1 MTDTNSREL
10 TLLDY
15 GRVVWKSRWVILA
28 LFVLGAVGAVVYTVM
43 TPKMYEAKATILP
56 PELTVFARA
65 RTGAGGAGGAGG
77 LLSSLGLA
85 ENSATNIVMGM
96 LKSETMADALIEK
109 FDLKSRYNVQTR
121 SKALKQL
128 SKATR
133 FSVSK
138 ENVVTVYVED
148 GDPATAAAM
157 ANFYLEHLETL
168 NAQKQITAS
177 KPMVH
182 VLDAAKP
189 PEQPSRPNLLLN
201 LGTALGA
208 AFILGV
214 LIALLREMATEKK

>member
-15 GRVVWKSRWVILA
+15 GRVVCKNWLVILA
-28 LFVLGAVGAVVYTVM
+28 LLILGGIGAVIYSAV

-56 PELTVFARA
+56 PELTVFAGA
-65 RTGAGGAGGAGG
+65 RSAAGGG

-85 ENSATNIVMGM
+85 ENSATNIVLGM

-109 FDLKSRYNVQTR
+109 FDLKKRYDVSTR

-138 ENVVTVYVED
+138 ENVLTVYVED
-148 GDPATAAAM
+148 RDPAMAAAM

-182 VLDAAKP
+182 VLDTAQP

-201 LGTALGA
+201 LGAALGA
-208 AFILGV
+208 AFIVGV
-214 LIALLREMATEKK
+214 LVALLREMATDKK

>member
-15 GRVVWKSRWVILA
+15 LRVIFKNWWLILA
-28 LFVLGAVGAVVYTVM
+28 LLILGAIAAVIYSAM

-56 PELTVFARA
+56 PELTVFAGARA
-65 RTGAGGAGGAGG
+65 GVGGAGG

-85 ENSATNIVMGM
+85 ENSATNIVLGM

-109 FDLKSRYNVQTR
+109 FDLKKRYDVPTR

-128 SKATR
+128 SNATR
-133 FSVSK
+133 FAVSK

-148 GDPATAAAM
+148 RDPEIAAAM
-157 ANFYLEHLETL
+157 ANFYLEHLETM

-189 PEQPSRPNLLLN
+189 PEVPSRPNLLLN
-201 LGTALGA
+201 LGAALGT

-214 LIALLREMATEKK
+214 LLALLREMATDRK

>member
-1 MTDTNSREL
+1 MTDTNSKEL

-15 GRVVWKSRWVILA
+15 GRVVCKNWMVILA
-28 LFVLGAVGAVVYTVM
+28 LLIFGGIAAVIYSAA

-56 PELTVFARA
+56 PELTVF
-65 RTGAGGAGGAGG
+65 TGARSAAGSG
-77 LLSSLGLA
+77 LLSSLGLG
-85 ENSATNIVMGM
+85 ENPATNIVLGM

-109 FDLKSRYNVQTR
+109 FDLKKHYGVSTR

-138 ENVVTVYVED
+138 ENVLTVYVED
-148 GDPATAAAM
+148 RDPEMAAAM
-157 ANFYLEHLETL
+157 ANFYLENLETM

-182 VLDAAKP
+182 VLDPARP

-201 LGTALGA
+201 LGAALGA
-208 AFILGV
+208 AFIVGV

>member
-15 GRVVWKSRWVILA
+15 GRVLFKNWRLILA
-28 LFVLGAVGAVVYTVM
+28 LLIVGAIAAVIYSVM

-56 PELTVFARA
+56 PELTVFAGARA
-65 RTGAGGAGGAGG
+65 GGGAGG

-85 ENSATNIVMGM
+85 ENSATNIVLGM

-109 FDLKSRYNVQTR
+109 FDLKKRYNVSTR

-133 FSVSK
+133 FAVSK
-138 ENVVTVYVED
+138 ENVVTVFVED
-148 GDPATAAAM
+148 REPETAAAM
-157 ANFYLEHLETL
+157 ANFYLENLETI

-182 VLDAAKP
+182 VLDTAKP

-201 LGTALGA
+201 LGAALGA

-214 LIALLREMATEKK
+214 LIALLREMATGRK